1 MHTTGEPMMDDLDVD
16 QVHNQAVD
24 LCIERMKFKLVQL
37 SRRIGY
43 ADAAWIEQSL
53 QDAFNHL
60 KR

>member
-1 MHTTGEPMMDDLDVD
+1 MDDADVT

-24 LCIERMKFKLVQL
+24 LCVERMKIKLAQL